1 MTNPNWPGQQGHQG
15 PRGPQYPQQQWQQPP
30 GHQQWPQQPY
40 PYQQRPQFPPKPPRR
55 RGPIIGIAVAAVV
68 VIAATTV
75 TLVLTLGGDKDG
87 GGQQAAGPGEGGS
100 EYTAPADGSGYDT
113 ADWDQPLPLPLGE
126 NRCAWQKDAV
136 PEIGALGGG
145 VTDFKDNTSGCQFLL
160 ADGNTI
166 VQVRETGPYN
176 RISQD
181 TSVLEPAQFAGVPG
195 RVYAFTY
202 EKHTGCSALLASRSA
217 AVPAVDISTKDKGGD
232 QKQHCELAKKAM
244 EVVANKYVP
253 LAGGTPASGT
263 VQEVPANALQGKNAC
278 DLAKA
283 GASYIGVESKS
294 AQEGTDPLG
303 STCKLDGSD
312 TTASAKL
319 TTSTALDAVP
329 PVPGAKATNG
339 KLGTYPLRMEQE
351 PAKCTLSLDLGGG
364 KVFQLAMGPKDG
376 QPVNITC
383 QAGRVALANGLVNL
397 LQEASYQ

>member
-1 MTNPNWPGQQGHQG
+1 MTNPNWPGHQG
-15 PRGPQYPQQQWQQPP
+15 PPGPQGPHQQWPHPQ
-30 GHQQWPQQPY
+30 QQWPQQPY
-40 PYQQRPQFPPKPPRR
+40 PYQQQPQFPPQPPKRR
-55 RGPIIGIAVAAVV
+55 RGPIIGIAVAVV
-68 VIAATTV
+68 VVVAATTV
-75 TLVLTLGGDKDG
+75 TLVLTLGGKDD
-87 GGQQAAGPGEGGS
+87 GGQQAAGPGTDSS
-100 EYTAPADGSGYDT
+100 EYTAPGDGSGYDT

-126 NRCAWQKDAV
+126 NRCAWQKDLV

-176 RISQD
+176 RISQE
-181 TSVLEPAQFAGVPG
+181 TGVLEPGQFAGVPG

-202 EKHTGCSALLASRSA
+202 DKHTGCSALLASRSA

-244 EVVANKYVP
+244 EVVAKKYVP

-263 VQEVPANALQGKNAC
+263 VQEVPASVLQGKSAC
-278 DLAKA
+278 DLAKS
-283 GASYIGVESKS
+283 GGTYIGVESKS
-294 AQEGTDPLG
+294 AQEGTDQLG
-303 STCKLDGSD
+303 GTCTLDGSA

-339 KLGTYPLRMEQE
+339 KLGSYPLRMEQE
-351 PAKCTLSLDLGGG
+351 PAKCTLSLDFGGG

-376 QPVNITC
+376 QPVNIIC
-383 QAGRVALANGLVNL
+383 QAGRVALGVVLVNL
-397 LQEASYQ
+397 LQEASFQ